1 MIACKNSKIR
11 LHEQIKVKK
20 YMDKVIGIGE
30 YVISN
35 DPEDTIKTFA
45 LSSCVALTAYHPKSK
60 VLGMV
65 HIALPSSKEKPVHN
79 PFYYAESA
87 VPEFLEKFSS
97 EYGCNRP
104 ELEIKVFGGAESIRK
119 RDCFNIGKR
128 NVQTILSILKHMNLP
143 VRYCD
148 IGGHISRNVIA
159 EVATGTVKVSCR
171 PINF

>member
-1 MIACKNSKIR
+1 MQKHKIR
-11 LHEQIKVKK
+11 LYERIKVKK

-104 ELEIKVFGGAESIRK
+104 ELEIKVSAERNLSEKETTFILGKGMYK
-119 RDCFNIGKR
+119 RFY
-128 NVQTILSILKHMNLP
+128 P
-143 VRYCD
+143 
-148 IGGHISRNVIA
+148 
-159 EVATGTVKVSCR
+159 
-171 PINF
+171 F